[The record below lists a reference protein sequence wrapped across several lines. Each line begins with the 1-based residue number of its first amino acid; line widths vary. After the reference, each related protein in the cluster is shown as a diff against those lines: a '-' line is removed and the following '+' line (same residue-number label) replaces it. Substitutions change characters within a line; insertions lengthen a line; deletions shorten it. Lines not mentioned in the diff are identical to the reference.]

1 MSVRA
6 SLNGSYPRGA
16 GLARLYSRLH
26 SGRLS
31 REGFERGVRA
41 YTLKLFKLLKSS
53 GITVFTDGML
63 RWDDILN
70 PLIGFV
76 EGVEVDG
83 LVRFFDNN
91 FFVRT
96 PVVKDELRV
105 GEGNPIPE
113 WFETSLR
120 LAEEVFGNAGFT
132 LKQPLP
138 GPITLAEFSV
148 NRHYSSYWA
157 LMRGWREG
165 VLEPLI
171 RSLALRGLKVV
182 EIHEPYLTWPGLR
195 RSRLAGAVAELA
207 ELLSFCRDLGVDA
220 WVLTYFGYLG
230 RVGKHLSRVAESAVV
245 GIDPHVRGARKAPHR
260 LVRDYG
266 LRRVALGLLDARN
279 TKAERDREVRSA
291 VKAVLRA
298 GAEEVYVGNNA
309 PLDFLPEPV
318 AARKLRRLGRA
329 VSKFFGGCE

>member
-1 MSVRA
+1 MSVRV

-26 SGRLS
+26 SGRVS
-31 REGFERGVRA
+31 RDGFERGVRA
-41 YTLKLFKLLKSS
+41 YTLKLLKLLR
-53 GITVFTDGML
+53 GAGVTVFTDGML

-76 EGVEVDG
+76 EGVEVNG

-91 FFVRT
+91 FFVRV
-96 PVVKDELRV
+96 PVVRGDLRIA
-105 GEGNPIPE
+105 EGNPIPK

-120 LAEEVFGNAGFT
+120 VAEEVFGSDPFT

-157 LMRGWREG
+157 LIREWREG

-171 RSLALRGLKVV
+171 RSLAVKGLKVV
-182 EIHEPYLTWPGLR
+182 ELHEPYLTWPGLR
-195 RSRLAGAVAELA
+195 RGRLAGAVAELA
-207 ELLSFCRDLGVDA
+207 ELLSFCRDLDVDA

-230 RVGKHLSRVAESAVV
+230 RVGKHLSKLSDAVV
-245 GIDPHVRGARKAPHR
+245 GIDLHVRRSRKAPHR
-260 LVRDYG
+260 LIKDYG

-279 TKAERDREVRSA
+279 TRVEREREVRSA
-291 VKAVLRA
+291 VKAALRA

-309 PLDFLPEPV
+309 PLDFLPEPI
-318 AARKLRRLGRA
+318 AARKLRRIGKA
-329 VSKFFGGCE
+329 VSKFFKGGE